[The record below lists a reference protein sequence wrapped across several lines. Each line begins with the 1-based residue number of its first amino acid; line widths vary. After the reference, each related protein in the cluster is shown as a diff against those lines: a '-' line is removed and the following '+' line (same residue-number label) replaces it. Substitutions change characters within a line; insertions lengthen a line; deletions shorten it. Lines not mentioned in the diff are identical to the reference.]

1 LIKENLSVPTKIFFV
16 FAFPTDKEFGLAM
29 ERIFRISRFEPRRD
43 ETSRFQEYRLDA
55 KPTDR
60 ILDCLNRIRWEQD
73 PSLAFRMSC
82 AHGVC
87 GSDGMRINGV
97 CALACQKL
105 VRDYP
110 ADPIVVE
117 PLPNLPVLKDLI
129 VDLDVF
135 FQFYR
140 AIKPYLLPAEPGP
153 GRERIQSPAERAVFD
168 EAIRCIL
175 CACCSAACPITP
187 ANPKYL
193 GPAALLRA
201 FRYLFDS
208 RDGAADERMKLLD
221 NEDAI
226 WGCKGHGKCTEVCP
240 KEIDVRK
247 WLGRI
252 KKRIYDAR
260 KAGA

>member
-1 LIKENLSVPTKIFFV
+1 MMR
-16 FAFPTDKEFGLAM
+16 M
-29 ERIFRISRFEPRRD
+29 ERTFRIFRFDPDEDERPRY
-43 ETSRFQEYRLDA
+43 QQYRLGVE
-55 KPTDR
+55 PTEK

-97 CALACQKL
+97 CALACQRL

-110 ADPIVVE
+110 EDPITID
-117 PLPNLPVLKDLI
+117 PLPNFPVLKDLI
-129 VDLDVF
+129 VDLKAF
-135 FQFYR
+135 FDDYR
-140 AIKPYLLPAEPGP
+140 AVKPYLMASRSYPEE
-153 GRERIQSPAERAVFD
+153 ERIQSKGERALID
-168 EAIRCIL
+168 ESIRCIL
-175 CACCSAACPITP
+175 CACCTAACPVTP
-187 ANPKYL
+187 ENSRYL

-208 RDGAADERMKLLD
+208 RDDAIDERMKILD
-221 NEDAI
+221 NEDGI

-247 WLGRI
+247 WLGLV
-252 KKRIYDAR
+252 KKRIYDVR
-260 KAGA
+260 KARG